1 MSREIKQEDNHHI
14 QSFLLKAYNEYP
26 NRANVIGFTNYVQ
39 KQNPLV
45 SRKKINDFLR
55 KQPKN

>member
-1 MSREIKQEDNHHI
+1 MSREIKQEDNHQI
-14 QSFLLKAYNEYP
+14 QASLIKAYNEYP
-26 NRANVIGFTNYVQ
+26 DKKDVAGFTLFMQ

-55 KQPKN
+55 KQSKK

>member
-1 MSREIKQEDNHHI
+1 MQEDNHQI
-14 QSFLLKAYNEYP
+14 QATLIKAYNEYP
-26 NRANVIGFTNYVQ
+26 DKKNVAGFITFVQ